1 MQDAQPLYGPT
12 APSQTSHDPANTSRV
27 DLYLWIPRFCS
38 IIGQKGE
45 HTNSWAHNEA
55 SNVTKVSNLHYDTW
69 GHLLEG
75 GGMAHLP

>member
-1 MQDAQPLYGPT
+1 MQVAQPEHGLT
-12 APSQTSHDPANTSRV
+12 APSQASYDPPNTSRV
-27 DLYLWIPRFCS
+27 NVHPWIPRFS
-38 IIGQKGE
+38 SLIGQKGE

-75 GGMAHLP
+75 GDMAHQP